1 MPINLTI
8 VEAEPK
14 TKKRFTAIFRI
25 HKGGSRTDSVR
36 EARGGEVIKIVN
48 FGQRNPKIGTYID
61 HKDKQIK
68 KNYIA
73 RHEVTEKKFY
83 TNPMRAATLSRFILW
98 GPEDTLIK
106 SIEYYKKKFN
116 LS

>member
-25 HKGGSRTDSVR
+25 HKGG
-36 EARGGEVIKIVN
+36 GEVIKIVN
-48 FGQRNPKIGTYID
+48 FGQKNPKIGTYID

-98 GPEDTLIK
+98 GNNTTLKKNIED
-106 SIEYYKKKFN
+106 YKNKFN
-116 LS
+116 LE

>member
-1 MPINLTI
+1 MPIDLTI
-8 VEAEPK
+8 VEAQPK
-14 TKKRFTAIFRI
+14 TNKRFTAIFRL
-25 HKGGSRTDSVR
+25 HKGGK
-36 EARGGEVIKIVN
+36 VIKITH
-48 FGQRNPKIGTYID
+48 FGQRNPKKGTYID
-61 HKDKQIK
+61 HKDKEIR

-73 RHEVTEKKFY
+73 RHEVREKKFY
-83 TNPMRAATLSRFILW
+83 KDPMRAATLSRYILW

>member
-1 MPINLTI
+1 MPIDITI
-8 VEAEPK
+8 KEATPR

-25 HKGGSRTDSVR
+25 HKGGK
-36 EARGGEVIKIVN
+36 VIKITH
-48 FGQRNPKIGTYID
+48 FGQRNPKEGTYID
-61 HKDKQIK
+61 HGDKEK
-68 KNYIA
+68 RKNYIA
-73 RHEVTEKKFY
+73 RHEVREKKFY
-83 TNPMRAATLSRFILW
+83 KNPQRAATLSRFILW